1 MSNINISTQA
11 CSIGPT
17 EGLFYYIDD
26 SNLVSV
32 NYTGDVVSFYIKSS
46 YTNSI
51 KFISTACSSKAS
63 FDYSG
68 ALFFTLEDGGSDVT
82 FRRWVLD
89 LNTLSLK
96 EVKAVSYNKEGYYS
110 FDVRGCSIEK
120 YVRTITASA
129 PSGQSYININNTANI
144 KADQEC
150 IIGPSTIGT
159 HYNNVTIT
167 EVDYI
172 VDNHVYFKEPL
183 DNSFAAGNYIT
194 FVGDLLVSS
203 ATGISNG
210 PVPLVYIMD
219 SKKFFVKDKRVL
231 YQIRASSCSDF
242 NNDKLYLCSN
252 YCTYMLDKSTY
263 EVSNILYSYQHC
275 VGYKQVYG
283 IVVISDELFY
293 TLQKDIVSFSNFN
306 CSTTSTSNY
315 NLVTNSF
322 VRYINSSQIR
332 FGSYVDDDKIN
343 VTAKVLDQYAIPIYN
358 VIAKFKTSDGAG
370 SFSNNDIPTNI
381 SGEASTVYTFGSDVT
396 QKLTAYFDSTF
407 AWRSSD
413 YVYGDN
419 YIDILGD
426 VESRGRVFSYGDLT
440 SDVVESFYSN
450 IVESDG
456 IVAFLQMIYGANV
469 GVIACP
475 DIESDGSIFS
485 IASKSCQDKVSLDAG
500 HSITSDG
507 LVFTTESAYINDPL
521 DDDTIVS
528 LFDFLSYFLPACYSV
543 KNSRAVVIDFLI
555 YPQVHA
561 FDIPSFSFKI
571 REVNSMFGYDS
582 GFRDVSK
589 DGIITLIDL
598 GGGRYSI
605 RFVYSPVPM
614 YKFFSKIYC
623 LLNVYDTDSPKNL
636 FRFSCWFK
644 IIEDY
649 IPPNVILT
657 SPACKA
663 TDVPKD
669 VDIYAVVGDGEGA
682 GVDPDTIE
690 LMLDGIPVIPTVY
703 TISGGYA
710 LSYHP
715 VIDFNSGAGVSL
727 NIKALDYNDNL
738 MSESCKFYIEESD
751 KPEIVPEDVC
761 ANIVDNRF
769 SFYFDVYDVGGGV
782 KFDTVKLFLDN
793 KLAELIVRPVIKRIR

>member
-1 MSNINISTQA
+1 MSNINIPTQA

-17 EGLFYYIDD
+17 EGLFYYIDG
-26 SNLVSV
+26 SNLKSV
-32 NYTGDVVSFYIKSS
+32 NYTGDVISSYIKSS

-51 KFISTACSSKAS
+51 KFISAACSSKAN

-68 ALFFTLEDGGSDVT
+68 ALFFTLEEGQSDVT

-96 EVKAVSYNKEGYYS
+96 EVKAVSYSKTGYYS
-110 FDVRGCSIEK
+110 FDIRGCSIEK

-129 PSGQSYININNTANI
+129 PSGQSYININNTSNI

-159 HYNNVTIT
+159 HYSNVTIT
-167 EVDYI
+167 EVDYV

-194 FVGDLLVSS
+194 FVGDLFVSS

-210 PVPLVYIMD
+210 PVPLIYIMD

-252 YCTYMLDKSTY
+252 YGIYIINKDTY

-275 VGYKQVYG
+275 VGYKYVYG
-283 IVVISDELFY
+283 IVIVSTNLFY
-293 TLQKDIVSFSNFN
+293 TLQKKIVSFNNFN
-306 CSTTSTSNY
+306 CSTASTSNY

-343 VTAKVLDQYAIPIYN
+343 VTAKVLDQYAIPVYN
-358 VIAKFKTSDGAG
+358 VIAKFKTSDGVG
-370 SFSNNDIPTNI
+370 SFSNNDILTNI
-381 SGEASTVYTFGSDVT
+381 SGEASTVYTFGGDVT

-419 YIDILGD
+419 YIDILED
-426 VESRGRVFSYGDLT
+426 VESKGRVFSYGDVV

-450 IVESDG
+450 IIESDG
-456 IVAFLQMIYGANV
+456 IVDFLQMVYGV
-469 GVIACP
+469 GIRVMVCP
-475 DIESDGSIFS
+475 DIESDGRVSSIS
-485 IASKSCQDKVSLDAG
+485 SKSCQDKVSLDAG

-507 LVFTTESAYINDPL
+507 LVFNAESAYTNDPL
-521 DDDTIVS
+521 DDDTVVS
-528 LFDFLSYFLPACYSV
+528 IFDFLSYFLPACYSV

-555 YPQVHA
+555 SPQVYA
-561 FDIPSFSFKI
+561 FDVPSFSFKI
-571 REVNSMFGYDS
+571 REVNSVFNYDS
-582 GFRDVSK
+582 GFRDISK
-589 DGIITLIDL
+589 DGTITPIDL

-605 RFVYSPVPM
+605 RFVYSPIPL

-623 LLNVYDTDSPKNL
+623 SLNVYDTDSPKNL
-636 FRFSCWFK
+636 FRFGCWFK

-657 SPACKA
+657 SPACSA

-669 VDIYAVVGDGEGA
+669 IDIYAVVGDGEGA
-682 GVDPDTIE
+682 GVNPDTIE
-690 LMLDGIPVIPTVY
+690 LMLDGIPVIPAVY

-727 NIKALDYNDNL
+727 NIKAFDYNDNL

-751 KPEIVPEDVC
+751 KPEIAPEDVC
-761 ANIVDNRF
+761 ADIVDNRF
-769 SFYFDVYDVGGGV
+769 SFYFDIFDTGGGV
-782 KFDTVKLFLDN
+782 KYDSVKLFLDN
-793 KLAELIVRPVIKRIR
+793 KTADLLVRPVIKRIR